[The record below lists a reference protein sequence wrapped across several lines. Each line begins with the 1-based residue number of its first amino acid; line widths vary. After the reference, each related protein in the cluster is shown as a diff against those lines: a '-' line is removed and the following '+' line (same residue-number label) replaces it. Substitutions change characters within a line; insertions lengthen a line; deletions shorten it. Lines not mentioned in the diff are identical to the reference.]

1 MKDKTNIS
9 VPPHHRKQDTADTWE
24 SHSMLLPDI
33 LSPPLP
39 PSCKHHPEFCSLH
52 KVLSLSV
59 QSPSRVRLCD
69 PMDCSTPGLPVHH
82 QLPKLT
88 QTHVHRVGDAIQLS
102 RPLSSSSPPAFNLSN
117 ESVLPIRWPLKYWSS
132 ASASVLPVNIQD

>member
-1 MKDKTNIS
+1 MKDKINIF
-9 VPPHHRKQDTADTWE
+9 VPPRHRKQDTADTWE
-24 SHSMLLPDI
+24 SHSMLPDI
-33 LSPPLP
+33 LPPPLP

-52 KVLSLSV
+52 KVLSSV
-59 QSPSRVRLCD
+59 QSPSHVRLCD

-88 QTHVHRVGDAIQLS
+88 QTPVHRVGDAIQPS
-102 RPLSSSSPPAFNLSN
+102 HPLSSSSPAFSLSN
-117 ESVLPIRWPLKYWSS
+117 ESVLPIRWPPKYWSS